1 MARIS
6 LATDLVGLRAQSA
19 LCPRVSV
26 VKKHPNY
33 SAEQKNYRSVR

>member
-6 LATDLVGLRAQSA
+6 LATDLVGLPAQPA
-19 LCPRVSV
+19 LCLRVSV

-33 SAEQKNYRSVR
+33 SAKQNNHRSVR